1 MDPLASEM
9 YSALK
14 RKYQR
19 QKKINLFLI
28 CVILAQFVL
37 LAGRL

>member
-1 MDPLASEM
+1 MEPLASEM

-14 RKYQR
+14 RKYQIQR
-19 QKKINLFLI
+19 TINVLLI
-28 CVILAQFVL
+28 CVIIAQL